1 MSNKVLLLW
10 RKGDGSKYT
19 FISKIS
25 EGYIIPQDITNVYF
39 IEGWL
44 VGNNTTDLDSFII
57 EIPIR
62 NELVI
67 HYDDYIF
74 KPR

>member
-1 MSNKVLLLW
+1 MRRVLLLW

-19 FISKIS
+19 FISRIS
-25 EGYIIPQDITNVYF
+25 EGYIIPQDTKDVYF

-44 VGNNTTDLDSFII
+44 VGINITDLDSLII

-67 HYDDYIF
+67 HYDDYTF